1 VPDDATAGSEE
12 FKIILGLLRRSLRE
26 DPNRWT
32 PIADGIMGVTE
43 ETTTGVHRLY
53 QMAKDGTLHSRRLLL
68 RDIHDKAI
76 VDKLIHVIG
85 PDMAERPGGYTRI
98 IKLGPRKGD
107 AAPMVFIEL
116 VD

>member
-1 VPDDATAGSEE
+1 V
-12 FKIILGLLRRSLRE
+12 
-26 DPNRWT
+26 
-32 PIADGIMGVTE
+32 
-43 ETTTGVHRLY
+43 
-53 QMAKDGTLHSRRLLL
+53 
-68 RDIHDKAI
+68 